1 MRYIYLPFA
10 VLVFAALL
18 SFDFSPFNLNL
29 VRFSLKQVKK
39 YLQTKQDKISTKHL
53 ILNTYILL
61 LQRMYIVLIMFT
73 YFVQKNKTK
82 MIVSLNKKQSRWYI
96 SPH

>member
-1 MRYIYLPFA
+1 MRYIYLQFA

-29 VRFSLKQVKK
+29 VWFSLKQVKK

-53 ILNTYILL
+53 ILNIYFATPKNVYCFNYVYI
-61 LQRMYIVLIMFT
+61 FC
-73 YFVQKNKTK
+73 
-82 MIVSLNKKQSRWYI
+82 SEKQDKDDSE
-96 SPH
+96 SQ